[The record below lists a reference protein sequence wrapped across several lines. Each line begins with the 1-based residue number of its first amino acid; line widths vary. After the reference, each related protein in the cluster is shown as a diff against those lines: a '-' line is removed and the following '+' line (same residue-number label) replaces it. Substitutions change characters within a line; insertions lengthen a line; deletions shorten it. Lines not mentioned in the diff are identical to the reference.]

1 MLQLKLKLKHP
12 GSGPGRSVFSIRWSS
27 IYPLSEIPSRTSTHV
42 WHHALGQQLRIV
54 PLHIQYPVSSFP
66 NQRWQPTARA
76 SREAREEASKYLG
89 VFKQVDQ
96 HTRDE
101 DFQGAI
107 RQDMDT
113 KIGLDLSN
121 DIFMLQMMG
130 QNSKPPDL
138 YQKEAYDKVRNW
150 YDRTS
155 AKIDERSIPEDFHHS
170 V

>member
-1 MLQLKLKLKHP
+1 
-12 GSGPGRSVFSIRWSS
+12 
-27 IYPLSEIPSRTSTHV
+27 
-42 WHHALGQQLRIV
+42 
-54 PLHIQYPVSSFP
+54 
-66 NQRWQPTARA
+66 
-76 SREAREEASKYLG
+76 LG
-89 VFKQVDQ
+89 VFQQVDQ

-121 DIFMLQMMG
+121 DIFVLQMMG
-130 QNSKPPDL
+130 QDSKPPDL
-138 YQKEAYDKVRNW
+138 YQKKAYDKVRNW